1 MSAESPAFIPD
12 SIHNSYS
19 LKKYSMIAPSEQP
32 EVDISSAVWYLGI
45 DFGTTGISAVLL
57 NQSTAQQYPIY
68 WSKELQISHEELRT
82 LNPQLKVRSSGET
95 IFRLPA
101 ITYSGSAASQ
111 LFVQQPVAPIIVGSL
126 ASSLA
131 NKQPGI
137 FLQNF
142 KPYLKTGIP
151 YYCPERQDWEPILHL
166 HNQQLVSLYW
176 VRRTLQALLGTL
188 TPKST
193 LPEAVMKVGAISL
206 KSETLGHALGQLEG
220 VILGCPANWG
230 DTYRLNLREAV
241 LEAKLVRYPE
251 QIFFLEDA
259 IATLLTAITSS
270 HVDVPEDEIEEASN
284 IKGQGG
290 QGGQGRQ
297 RGQRGFL
304 TQPSSPSPNLPI
316 SPSPNPLPQWRGGT
330 LVINAGATTTELALV
345 DLPDQIKDLT
355 HDDFCLQSLSYGGN
369 AIEQD
374 IFCQLLYP
382 QMSSEQLQQLSLN
395 DDLKLPL
402 PGQPDNSKRD
412 RLALMLQSSPF
423 GQAILKA
430 VGYLKL
436 ILQHKDEFTLELG
449 TERWLVKRLDLETN
463 IILPFIQQLNRQLNA
478 LMIEAGLSEQ
488 GIYQAVC
495 VGGTAG
501 LGTLEKWLQEKLPN
515 AAIVPDYHEVAY
527 SKKGK
532 LLSKLTTYKT
542 DSWVATGLA
551 TLPLYP
557 QLLNRSQQQYSDY
570 FLLLELLRA
579 FPKTTD
585 DSANRSYSLEEIV
598 QHLERRGLNTNT
610 CYERLVRLLKG
621 QLPLGIVPSV
631 EDDST
636 LSQASRENLHYS
648 QVLTE
653 PLFSQEGQLYRLNLQ
668 QQQYLCQY
676 LELVLSGTH
685 QKFEDPLIV
694 NLGTRDG

>member
-1 MSAESPAFIPD
+1 VRAESPAFIPD

-57 NQSTAQQYPIY
+57 NQPTARRYPIY

-82 LNPQLKVRSSGET
+82 LNPQLKVRSSAET

-101 ITYSGSAASQ
+101 ITYSGSAASK

-142 KPYLKTGIP
+142 KPYLKTAIP
-151 YYCPERQDWEPILHL
+151 YYCPERQDWEPILQL

-176 VRRTLQALLGTL
+176 VRRTLQALLATL

-193 LPEAVMKVGAISL
+193 LPEAVMKVGAIGL
-206 KSETLGHALGQLEG
+206 KPETLGYALGQLEG

-251 QIFFLEDA
+251 QILFLEDA
-259 IATLLTAITSS
+259 IATLLSAISTS
-270 HVDVPEDEIEEASN
+270 HVDVPEHEREEGSN
-284 IKGQGG
+284 IRGQGGQGRQGG
-290 QGGQGRQ
+290 QGGQG
-297 RGQRGFL
+297 GVSI
-304 TQPSSPSPNLPI
+304 QPSPLSPALLI
-316 SPSPNPLPQWRGGT
+316 PQWRGGT

-345 DLPDQIKDLT
+345 NLPDQIKDLT
-355 HDDFCLQSLSYGGN
+355 HNDFCLQSLSYGGN

-395 DDLKLPL
+395 DDLELPL
-402 PGQPDNSKRD
+402 PGQPDKSKRD
-412 RLALMLQSSPF
+412 RLELMLQSSPF

-430 VGYLKL
+430 AGYLKL
-436 ILQHKDEFTLELG
+436 ILQHRDEFTLELG

-495 VGGTAG
+495 VGGTTG
-501 LGTLEKWLQEKLPN
+501 LGALEEWLQQKLPN
-515 AAIVPDYHEVAY
+515 AAIVPDYHEFAPN
-527 SKKGK
+527 KKGK
-532 LLSKLTTYKT
+532 LFSKLSTHKT

-610 CYERLVRLLKG
+610 CYERLVHLVKG
-621 QLPLGIVPSV
+621 QLPLGIVPSL

-636 LSQASRENLHYS
+636 LSEASRENLHYS
-648 QVLTE
+648 QVLAE

-668 QQQYLCQY
+668 QQERLRQY

-685 QKFEDPLIV
+685 QKFEEPLIV
-694 NLGTRDG
+694 KLGKTDG

>member
-1 MSAESPAFIPD
+1 M
-12 SIHNSYS
+12 
-19 LKKYSMIAPSEQP
+19 LAPSEQP
-32 EVDISSAVWYLGI
+32 EVDISSAIWYLGI

-57 NQSTAQQYPIY
+57 NQSTAKQYPIY
-68 WSKELQISHEELRT
+68 WSKELQISYEELRT
-82 LNPQLKVRSSGET
+82 LNPQLRVRSSGET

-176 VRRTLQALLGTL
+176 VRRTLQALLATL

-193 LPEAVMKVGAISL
+193 LPEAVMKVGVIGL
-206 KSETLGHALGQLEG
+206 KPETLGYALGQLKG

-259 IATLLTAITSS
+259 IATFLTAISS
-270 HVDVPEDEIEEASN
+270 SQVNVPEHEIEEGSN
-284 IKGQGG
+284 IRGQGEQGG
-290 QGGQGRQ
+290 QGGQG
-297 RGQRGFL
+297 GGGFSR
-304 TQPSSPSPNLPI
+304 QPSPPSPQLPI
-316 SPSPNPLPQWRGGT
+316 SPAANPITQWRGGT

-345 DLPDQIKDLT
+345 TLPDEIKYLT
-355 HDDFCLQSLSYGGN
+355 HDDFCLQSLLYGGN

-382 QMSSEQLQQLSLN
+382 QMSSTQLQQLSLN
-395 DDLKLPL
+395 DDLELPL
-402 PGQPDNSKRD
+402 PGQADKSKRD

-423 GQAILKA
+423 GQALLKA
-430 VGYLKL
+430 AGYLKL

-449 TERWLVKRLDLETN
+449 TEQWLVKRLDLETH
-463 IILPFIQQLNRQLNA
+463 IILPFIQQLNRHLNA

-501 LGTLEKWLQEKLPN
+501 LGALEKWLEQKLPK
-515 AAIVPDYHEVAY
+515 AAIVPDLHEFAHN
-527 SKKGK
+527 KKAK
-532 LLSKLTTYKT
+532 FSSKLSTYKT

-570 FLLLELLRA
+570 FLLSELLRA
-579 FPKTTD
+579 FPETTD
-585 DSANRSYSLEEIV
+585 NSANRLYSLEEIV
-598 QHLERRGLNTNT
+598 QHLERRGLNTGT
-610 CYERLVRLLKG
+610 CYERLVRLVKG
-621 QLPLGIVPSV
+621 QLPLGIVPSS

-636 LSQASRENLHYS
+636 LSQASRENLYYS
-648 QVLTE
+648 QVLAE

-668 QQQYLCQY
+668 QQQYLRQY
-676 LELVLSGTH
+676 LELVLSGTR

-694 NLGTRDG
+694 SLGTRDI

>member
-19 LKKYSMIAPSEQP
+19 LQKYSMIALSEQP

-57 NQSTAQQYPIY
+57 NQSTARQYPIY

-82 LNPQLKVRSSGET
+82 LNPQLKVRSSAET

-101 ITYSGSAASQ
+101 ITYSGSAASK

-151 YYCPERQDWEPILHL
+151 YYCPERQDWEPILQL

-176 VRRTLQALLGTL
+176 VRRTLQALLATL

-193 LPEAVMKVGAISL
+193 LPEAVMKVGAIGL

-251 QIFFLEDA
+251 QILFLEDA
-259 IATLLTAITSS
+259 IASLLSAISTS
-270 HVDVPEDEIEEASN
+270 HVDVPEQEKEEASN
-284 IKGQGG
+284 IGG
-290 QGGQGRQ
+290 QG
-297 RGQRGFL
+297 GFL
-304 TQPSSPSPNLPI
+304 TQPSSPSPHLPI
-316 SPSPNPLPQWRGGT
+316 PQWRGGT

-355 HDDFCLQSLSYGGN
+355 YNDFCLQSLCYGGN

-382 QMSSEQLQQLSLN
+382 QMSSAQLQQLSLN
-395 DDLKLPL
+395 DDLELPL
-402 PGQPDNSKRD
+402 PGQPDKSKRD

-430 VGYLKL
+430 AGYLKL
-436 ILQHKDEFTLELG
+436 ILQHRDEFTLELG

-463 IILPFIQQLNRQLNA
+463 IILPFIQQLDRQLNA

-495 VGGTAG
+495 VGGTTG
-501 LGTLEKWLQEKLPN
+501 LGALEKWLQEKLPN
-515 AAIVPDYHEVAY
+515 AAIVPDYHEFVHN
-527 SKKGK
+527 KKGK
-532 LLSKLTTYKT
+532 LFSKLTTYKT

-570 FLLLELLRA
+570 FLLSEILRA
-579 FPKTTD
+579 FPKTAD
-585 DSANRSYSLEEIV
+585 DSANRPYSLEEIV
-598 QHLERRGLNTNT
+598 QHLERRGLNTST
-610 CYERLVRLLKG
+610 CYERIVRLVKG
-621 QLPLGIVPSV
+621 QLPLGIVPSS

-636 LSQASRENLHYS
+636 LSQASRENLYYS
-648 QVLTE
+648 QVLAE

-668 QQQYLCQY
+668 QQQYLRQY
-676 LELVLSGTH
+676 LELVLSGTR

-694 NLGTRDG
+694 SLGTRDI